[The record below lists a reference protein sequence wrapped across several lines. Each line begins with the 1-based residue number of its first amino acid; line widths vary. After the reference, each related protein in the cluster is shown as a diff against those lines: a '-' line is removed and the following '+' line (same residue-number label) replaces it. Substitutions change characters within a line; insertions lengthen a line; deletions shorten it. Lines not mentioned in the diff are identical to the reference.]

1 MKWKEKGDKSENESE
16 SEPQFVLESI
26 ESTDDQPR
34 DGDDV
39 QNFLFPV
46 LRLLQALHLSQV
58 EDVLEHVLYPVLLTA
73 MAHDPHNGQ

>member
-1 MKWKEKGDKSENESE
+1 VKWKEKGDKSE